1 MELDTLLFNTTF
13 MKKFRFLYIAAAA
26 LLFAACANEE
36 DGIGNS
42 GPVAATVQADIVKNV
57 TRATVDDTWSNNDA
71 IGVNVTSIGYTIGN
85 NVKYTT
91 TGDGNFTSDN
101 PIYFADATET
111 VNFNAYYPYQENVDG
126 NGIVNNWNMAEVK
139 EGEPCPADF
148 LFANDATATKSSPQ
162 VQFIGDNK
170 FKHCMSM
177 IRLTFRAGNGINA
190 NNAILK
196 NQLKLKGIYKTGSI
210 NTQTGEVTVSGDR
223 GIYESDV
230 DNKSLKNDVTCTC
243 EFIVFPQSLDNNKM
257 DIEFEVADNGTIN
270 TYTTSLPS
278 STNNEFKSGYLYTY
292 TISIHNTG
300 VVIDKAGIT
309 AWLPSDEGGLDAEL
323 Q

>member
-1 MELDTLLFNTTF
+1 

-36 DGIGNS
+36 DGIGNI

-57 TRATVDDTWSNNDA
+57 TRATTDNTWSNNDA

-148 LFANDATATKSSPQ
+148 LFATGATATKSSPQ
-162 VQFIGDNK
+162 VQFTGDNK

-177 IRLTFRAGNGINA
+177 IRLIFRAGKGIYA
-190 NNAILK
+190 NTAILK

-210 NTQTGEVTVSGDR
+210 NTQTGEVTISGDR

-230 DNKSLKNDVTCTC
+230 DNKSLKNEVTCEC
-243 EFIVFPQSLDNNKM
+243 EFIVFPQPLDNNKM
-257 DIEFEVADNGTIN
+257 DIELEVAANGTIN
-270 TYTTSLPS
+270 TYTTSLVS
-278 STNNEFKSGYLYTY
+278 STNNEFKGGYQYTY
-292 TISIHNTG
+292 TISINNTG
-300 VVIDKAGIT
+300 VVIDNAGIT
-309 AWLPSDEGGLDAEL
+309 KWQTSDEGGLDAEL

>member
-1 MELDTLLFNTTF
+1 

-36 DGIGNS
+36 DGIGNN
-42 GPVAATVQADIVKNV
+42 GPVAATVKADIVKNI
-57 TRATVDDTWSNNDA
+57 TRATTGDTWSENDA
-71 IGVNVTSIGYTIGN
+71 IGVNVTSTGYTIGD

-101 PIYFADATET
+101 PIYFADARET

-148 LFANDATATKSSPQ
+148 LFATGATATKSSPQ
-162 VQFIGDNK
+162 VQFTGDHQ

-177 IRLTFRAGNGINA
+177 IRLTFRAGKGINA
-190 NNAILK
+190 NNANLK
-196 NQLKLKGIYKTGSI
+196 NKLKLKGIYKTGSI
-210 NTQTGEVTVSGDR
+210 NTLTGEVTVSGDR

-230 DNKSLKNDVTCTC
+230 DNKSLKNGATC

-257 DIEFEVADNGTIN
+257 DIELEVADNGTIN

-278 STNNEFKSGYLYTY
+278 STNNEFKGGYLYTY
-292 TISIHNTG
+292 TISINNTG

-309 AWLPSDEGGLDAEL
+309 AWQTSDEGSLDAE
-323 Q
+323 QQ

>member
-1 MELDTLLFNTTF
+1 

-36 DGIGNS
+36 DGIGNN
-42 GPVAATVQADIVKNV
+42 GPVAATVKADIVKNV
-57 TRATVDDTWSNNDA
+57 TRATTGNTWSNNDA
-71 IGVNVTSIGYTIGN
+71 IGVYVTSTGYTIGN

-91 TGDGNFTSDN
+91 TGDGKFTSDN
-101 PIYFADATET
+101 PIYFADARET

-162 VQFIGDNK
+162 VQFTGDNQ

-177 IRLTFRAGNGINA
+177 IRLTFKAGDGINPY
-190 NNAILK
+190 NAILK

-210 NTQTGEVTVSGDR
+210 NTQTGEVTIYGDR

-230 DNKSLKNDVTCTC
+230 DNKSLKNGATC

-257 DIEFEVADNGTIN
+257 DIELEVADNGTIN

-278 STNNEFKSGYLYTY
+278 STNNEFKGGYLYTY

-309 AWLPSDEGGLDAEL
+309 AWLPSDEGGLDAV
-323 Q
+323 QQ

>member
-1 MELDTLLFNTTF
+1 

-36 DGIGNS
+36 DGIGNN
-42 GPVAATVQADIVKNV
+42 GPVAATVKADIVKNI
-57 TRATVDDTWSNNDA
+57 TRATTGNTWSNNDA
-71 IGVNVTSIGYTIGN
+71 IGVYVTSTGYTIGN

-91 TGDGNFTSDN
+91 TGDGKFTSDN
-101 PIYFADATET
+101 PIYFADARET

-139 EGEPCPADF
+139 EGKPCPADF
-148 LFANDATATKSSPQ
+148 LFATGATATKSSPQ
-162 VQFIGDNK
+162 VQFTGDNQ

-177 IRLTFRAGNGINA
+177 IRLTFKAGKGINA

-210 NTQTGEVTVSGDR
+210 NTVKGEVTISGDR

-230 DNKSLKNDVTCTC
+230 DDKSLKDGVTC

-257 DIEFEVADNGTIN
+257 DIELEVADNGTIN
-270 TYTTSLPS
+270 TYTTSLTS
-278 STNNEFKSGYLYTY
+278 STNNEFKGGYLYTY
-292 TISIHNTG
+292 PIRINNTG
-300 VVIDKAGIT
+300 VVIENAGIT
-309 AWLPSDEGGLDAEL
+309 AWLPSEEGGLDAV
-323 Q
+323 QQ

>member
-1 MELDTLLFNTTF
+1 
-13 MKKFRFLYIAAAA
+13 MKKFKILYIAAAA
-26 LLFAACANEE
+26 LLFAASANEE
-36 DGIGNS
+36 DGIGNN

-148 LFANDATATKSSPQ
+148 LFATGATATKSSPQ
-162 VQFIGDNK
+162 VQFTGDNQ

-177 IRLTFRAGNGINA
+177 IRLTFKAGKGINA

-210 NTQTGEVTVSGDR
+210 NTVKGEVTISGDR

-230 DNKSLKNDVTCTC
+230 DDKSLKDGVTC

-257 DIEFEVADNGTIN
+257 DIELEVAANGTIN
-270 TYTTSLPS
+270 SYTTSLPS
-278 STNNEFKSGYLYTY
+278 STNNEFKGGYQYTY
-292 TISIHNTG
+292 TISINNTG
-300 VVIDKAGIT
+300 VVIDNAGIT
-309 AWLPSDEGGLDAEL
+309 KWQTIEGGSLDAE
-323 Q
+323 QQ

>member
-1 MELDTLLFNTTF
+1 

-36 DGIGNS
+36 DGIGNN
-42 GPVAATVQADIVKNV
+42 GPVAATVKADIVKNI
-57 TRATVDDTWSNNDA
+57 TRATTDDTWSKNDA
-71 IGVNVTSIGYTIGN
+71 IGVYVTSTGYTIGD

-101 PIYFADATET
+101 PIYFADARET
-111 VNFNAYYPYQENVDG
+111 VNFNAYYPYQENMDG

-148 LFANDATATKSSPQ
+148 LFARDATATKSSPQ
-162 VQFIGDNK
+162 VQFTGDNK

-177 IRLTFRAGNGINA
+177 IRLTFKAGDGINA
-190 NNAILK
+190 NNANLK
-196 NQLKLKGIYKTGSI
+196 NKLKLKGIYKTGSI
-210 NTQTGEVTVSGDR
+210 NTLTGEVTVSGDR

-230 DNKSLKNDVTCTC
+230 NDKSLKNGVTC

-257 DIEFEVADNGTIN
+257 DIELEVADNGSIN
-270 TYTTSLPS
+270 TYTASLPS
-278 STNNEFKSGYLYTY
+278 STNNEFKGGNQYTY
-292 TISIHNTG
+292 TIRICNTG
-300 VVIDKAGIT
+300 VVIENAGIES
-309 AWLPSDEGGLDAEL
+309 WQPNEEGPLDAE
-323 Q
+323 QQ

>member
-1 MELDTLLFNTTF
+1 

-42 GPVAATVQADIVKNV
+42 GPVAATVQADIVKNA
-57 TRATVDDTWSNNDA
+57 TRATTDNTWSNNDA
-71 IGVNVTSIGYTIGN
+71 IGVNVTSYGYTIGD

-101 PIYFADATET
+101 PIYFADARET
-111 VNFNAYYPYQENVDG
+111 VIFNAYYPYQENVDG

-148 LFANDATATKSSPQ
+148 LFARDATATKSSPQ
-162 VQFIGDNK
+162 VQFTGDNQ

-177 IRLTFRAGNGINA
+177 IRLTFKAGDGINA
-190 NNAILK
+190 NNANLK
-196 NQLKLKGIYKTGSI
+196 NKLKLKGIYKTGSI
-210 NTQTGEVTVSGDR
+210 NTLTGEVTVSGDR

-230 DNKSLKNDVTCTC
+230 NDKSLKNGVTC

-257 DIEFEVADNGTIN
+257 DIELEVADNGSIN
-270 TYTTSLPS
+270 TYTASLPS
-278 STNNEFKSGYLYTY
+278 STNNEFKGGNQYTY
-292 TISIHNTG
+292 TIRICNTG
-300 VVIDKAGIT
+300 VVIENAGIES
-309 AWLPSDEGGLDAEL
+309 WQPNEEGPLDAE
-323 Q
+323 QQ

>member
-1 MELDTLLFNTTF
+1 

-36 DGIGNS
+36 DSIGNN
-42 GPVAATVQADIVKNV
+42 GPVAATVKADIVKNA
-57 TRATVDDTWSNNDA
+57 TRATTDNTWSNNDA
-71 IGVNVTSIGYTIGN
+71 IGVNVTSKGYTIGD

-101 PIYFADATET
+101 PIYFAKATET
-111 VNFNAYYPYQENVDG
+111 VNFSAYYPYQENVDG

-148 LFANDATATKSSPQ
+148 LFAKDATATKSSPQ
-162 VQFIGDNK
+162 VQFTGDNQ

-177 IRLTFRAGNGINA
+177 IRLTFKAGDGINE
-190 NNAILK
+190 NNANLK
-196 NQLKLKGIYKTGSI
+196 NKLKLKGIYKTGSI
-210 NTQTGEVTVSGDR
+210 NTQTGEVTIYGDR

-230 DNKSLKNDVTCTC
+230 DNKSLKNGATC

-257 DIEFEVADNGTIN
+257 DIELEVADNGTIN
-270 TYTTSLPS
+270 TYTTSLTS
-278 STNNEFKSGYLYTY
+278 STNNEFKGGYLYTY
-292 TISIHNTG
+292 PIRINNTG
-300 VVIDKAGIT
+300 VVIEKAGIT
-309 AWLPSDEGGLDAEL
+309 EWQPIDEPDLDAV
-323 Q
+323 QQ

>member
-1 MELDTLLFNTTF
+1 

-36 DGIGNS
+36 DGIGNNS
-42 GPVAATVQADIVKNV
+42 PVAATVQADIVKNV
-57 TRATVDDTWSNNDA
+57 TRATTDNTWSNNDA
-71 IGVNVTSIGYTIGN
+71 IGVNVTSYGYTIGD

-101 PIYFADATET
+101 PIYFADARET

-148 LFANDATATKSSPQ
+148 LFATGATATKSSPQ
-162 VQFIGDNK
+162 VQFTGDNQ

-177 IRLTFRAGNGINA
+177 IRLTFKAGKGIDA
-190 NNAILK
+190 NNANLK
-196 NQLKLKGIYKTGSI
+196 NNLKLKGIYKTGSI
-210 NTQTGEVTVSGDR
+210 NTQTGEVAISGDR

-230 DNKSLKNDVTCTC
+230 DDKSLKNSTTC

-257 DIEFEVADNGTIN
+257 DIELEVADNGTIN
-270 TYTTSLPS
+270 TYIASLTS
-278 STNNEFKSGYLYTY
+278 STNNEFKGGYQYTY
-292 TISIHNTG
+292 TISINNTG
-300 VVIDKAGIT
+300 VVIENAGIERWQT
-309 AWLPSDEGGLDAEL
+309 IDEGPLDAE
-323 Q
+323 QQ

>member
-1 MELDTLLFNTTF
+1 

-36 DGIGNS
+36 DGIGNN
-42 GPVAATVQADIVKNV
+42 GPVAATVKADIVKNV
-57 TRATVDDTWSNNDA
+57 TRATTDNTWSNNDA

-91 TGDGNFTSDN
+91 TGDGKFTSDN
-101 PIYFADATET
+101 PIYFADARET

-162 VQFIGDNK
+162 VQFTGDNQ

-177 IRLTFRAGNGINA
+177 IRLTFKAGDGINPY
-190 NNAILK
+190 NAILK

-210 NTQTGEVTVSGDR
+210 NTQTGEVTIYGDR

-230 DNKSLKNDVTCTC
+230 DNKSLKNGATC

-257 DIEFEVADNGTIN
+257 DIELEVADNGTIN

-278 STNNEFKSGYLYTY
+278 STNNEFKGGYLYTY

-309 AWLPSDEGGLDAEL
+309 AWLPSDEPDLDAV
-323 Q
+323 QQ

>member
-1 MELDTLLFNTTF
+1 

-36 DGIGNS
+36 DGIGNN
-42 GPVAATVQADIVKNV
+42 GPVAATVQADIVKNA
-57 TRATVDDTWSNNDA
+57 TRATTGNTWSKNDA
-71 IGVNVTSIGYTIGN
+71 IGVNVTSSGYTIGD

-101 PIYFADATET
+101 PIYFASATEE
-111 VNFNAYYPYQENVDG
+111 VQFCAYYPYQENVDG

-148 LFANDATATKSSPQ
+148 LFARDATATKSSPQ
-162 VQFIGDNK
+162 VQFTGDNQ

-177 IRLTFRAGNGINA
+177 IRLTFKAGDGINA
-190 NNAILK
+190 NNANLK
-196 NQLKLKGIYKTGSI
+196 NKLKLKGIYKTGSI
-210 NTQTGEVTVSGDR
+210 NTLTGEVTVSGNR

-230 DNKSLKNDVTCTC
+230 NDKSLKNGVTC

-257 DIEFEVADNGTIN
+257 DIELEVADNGTIN
-270 TYTTSLPS
+270 TYTASLPS
-278 STNNEFKSGYLYTY
+278 STNNEFKGGNQYTY
-292 TISIHNTG
+292 TIRICNTG
-300 VVIDKAGIT
+300 VVIENAGIES
-309 AWLPSDEGGLDAEL
+309 WQPNEEGPLDAE
-323 Q
+323 QQ

>member
-1 MELDTLLFNTTF
+1 

-36 DGIGNS
+36 DGIGNN
-42 GPVAATVQADIVKNV
+42 GPVAATVKADIVKNV
-57 TRATVDDTWSNNDA
+57 TRATTGNTWSENDA
-71 IGVNVTSIGYTIGN
+71 IGVNVTSTGYTIGD

-91 TGDGNFTSDN
+91 TGDGKFTSDN
-101 PIYFADATET
+101 PIYFADARET

-162 VQFIGDNK
+162 VQFTGDNQ

-177 IRLTFRAGNGINA
+177 IRLTFKAGDGINPY
-190 NNAILK
+190 NAILK

-230 DNKSLKNDVTCTC
+230 NDKSLKNGVTC

-257 DIEFEVADNGTIN
+257 DIELEVADNGSIN
-270 TYTTSLPS
+270 TYTASLPS
-278 STNNEFKSGYLYTY
+278 STNNEFKGGNQYTY
-292 TISIHNTG
+292 TIRICNTG
-300 VVIDKAGIT
+300 VVIENAGIES
-309 AWLPSDEGGLDAEL
+309 WQPNEEGPLDAE
-323 Q
+323 QQ

>member
-1 MELDTLLFNTTF
+1 
-13 MKKFRFLYIAAAA
+13 MKKFRFLYIAAVA

-36 DGIGNS
+36 DGIGNN

-57 TRATVDDTWSNNDA
+57 TRATTGNTWSNNDA
-71 IGVNVTSIGYTIGN
+71 IGVYVTSTGYTIGN

-91 TGDGNFTSDN
+91 TGDGKFTSDN
-101 PIYFADATET
+101 PIYFADARET

-148 LFANDATATKSSPQ
+148 LFATGATATKSSPQ
-162 VQFIGDNK
+162 VQFTGDNQ

-177 IRLTFRAGNGINA
+177 IRLTFKAGDGINPY
-190 NNAILK
+190 NAILK

-210 NTQTGEVTVSGDR
+210 NTQTGEVTIYGDR

-230 DNKSLKNDVTCTC
+230 DNKSLKNGATC

-257 DIEFEVADNGTIN
+257 DIELEVADNGTIN
-270 TYTTSLPS
+270 TYTTSLTS
-278 STNNEFKSGYLYTY
+278 STNNEFKGGYLYTY
-292 TISIHNTG
+292 PIRINNTG
-300 VVIDKAGIT
+300 VVIENAGIT
-309 AWLPSDEGGLDAEL
+309 AWLPSEEGGLDAV
-323 Q
+323 QQ

>member
-1 MELDTLLFNTTF
+1 

-36 DGIGNS
+36 DGIGNN

-148 LFANDATATKSSPQ
+148 LFATGATATKSSPQ
-162 VQFIGDNK
+162 VQFTGDNQ

-177 IRLTFRAGNGINA
+177 IRLTFKAGKGINA

-210 NTQTGEVTVSGDR
+210 NTVKGEVTISGDR

-230 DNKSLKNDVTCTC
+230 DDKSLKDGVTY

-257 DIEFEVADNGTIN
+257 DIELDVADNGTIN
-270 TYTTSLPS
+270 TYTTSLGS
-278 STNNEFKSGYLYTY
+278 STNNEFKGGYKYTY
-292 TISIHNTG
+292 TISINNTG
-300 VVIDKAGIT
+300 VVIDNAGIT
-309 AWLPSDEGGLDAEL
+309 KWQTIEGGSLDAE
-323 Q
+323 QQ

>member
-1 MELDTLLFNTTF
+1 

-36 DGIGNS
+36 DGIGNN
-42 GPVAATVQADIVKNV
+42 GPVAATVQADIVKNI
-57 TRATVDDTWSNNDA
+57 TRATTGDTWSENDA
-71 IGVNVTSIGYTIGN
+71 IGVNVTSTGYTIGD

-91 TGDGNFTSDN
+91 TGDGKFTSDN
-101 PIYFADATET
+101 PIYFADARET

-162 VQFIGDNK
+162 VQFTGDNQ

-177 IRLTFRAGNGINA
+177 IRLTFKAGDGINPY
-190 NNAILK
+190 NAILK

-210 NTQTGEVTVSGDR
+210 NTQTGEVTIYGDR

-230 DNKSLKNDVTCTC
+230 DNKSLKNGATC

-257 DIEFEVADNGTIN
+257 DIELEVADNGTIN
-270 TYTTSLPS
+270 TYTTSLTS
-278 STNNEFKSGYLYTY
+278 STNNEFKGGYLYTY
-292 TISIHNTG
+292 PIRINNTG
-300 VVIDKAGIT
+300 VVIEKAGIT
-309 AWLPSDEGGLDAEL
+309 AWQPSDEPDLDAV
-323 Q
+323 QQ

>member
-1 MELDTLLFNTTF
+1 

-36 DGIGNS
+36 DGIGNN

-57 TRATVDDTWSNNDA
+57 TRATTDNTWSNNDA
-71 IGVNVTSIGYTIGN
+71 IGVNVTSKGYTIGN

-101 PIYFADATET
+101 PIYFASATEE
-111 VNFNAYYPYQENVDG
+111 VQFSAYYPYQENVDG
-126 NGIVNNWNMAEVK
+126 NGTVNNWNMAEVK

-148 LFANDATATKSSPQ
+148 LFATGATATKSSPQ
-162 VQFIGDNK
+162 VQFTGDNK

-177 IRLTFRAGNGINA
+177 IRLIFRAGKGINA
-190 NNAILK
+190 NTAILK

-210 NTQTGEVTVSGDR
+210 NTQTGEVTISGDR

-230 DNKSLKNDVTCTC
+230 DNKSLKNGVTC

-257 DIEFEVADNGTIN
+257 DIELEVADNGTIN

-278 STNNEFKSGYLYTY
+278 STNNEFKGGYLYTY
-292 TISIHNTG
+292 TISINNTG

-309 AWLPSDEGGLDAEL
+309 AWQTSDEGSLDAE
-323 Q
+323 QQ

>member
-1 MELDTLLFNTTF
+1 
-13 MKKFRFLYIAAAA
+13 MKKFRFLYIATAA

-36 DGIGNS
+36 DGIGNN
-42 GPVAATVQADIVKNV
+42 GPVAATVKADIVKNV
-57 TRATVDDTWSNNDA
+57 TRATTGNTWSENDA

-91 TGDGNFTSDN
+91 TGDGKFTSDN
-101 PIYFADATET
+101 PIYFADARET

-162 VQFIGDNK
+162 VQFTGDNQ

-177 IRLTFRAGNGINA
+177 IRLTFKAGDGINPY
-190 NNAILK
+190 NAILK
-196 NQLKLKGIYKTGSI
+196 NQLKLKGIYKTGFI
-210 NTQTGEVTVSGDR
+210 NTQTGEVTIYGDR

-230 DNKSLKNDVTCTC
+230 DNKSLKNGATC

-257 DIEFEVADNGTIN
+257 DIELEVADNGTIN
-270 TYTTSLPS
+270 TYTTSLTS
-278 STNNEFKSGYLYTY
+278 STNNEFKGGYLYTY
-292 TISIHNTG
+292 PIRINNTG
-300 VVIDKAGIT
+300 VVIEKAGIT
-309 AWLPSDEGGLDAEL
+309 GWLPSEEGGLDAV
-323 Q
+323 QQ

>member
-1 MELDTLLFNTTF
+1 

-36 DGIGNS
+36 DGIGNN
-42 GPVAATVQADIVKNV
+42 GPVAATVQADIVKNA
-57 TRATVDDTWSNNDA
+57 TRATTDNTWSSNDA
-71 IGVNVTSIGYTIGN
+71 IGVNVTSTGYTIGD

-101 PIYFADATET
+101 PIYFASATEE
-111 VNFNAYYPYQENVDG
+111 VQFCAYYPYQENVDG

-148 LFANDATATKSSPQ
+148 LFATGATATKSSPQ
-162 VQFIGDNK
+162 VQFTGDNQ

-177 IRLTFRAGNGINA
+177 IRLTFKAGDGINPY
-190 NNAILK
+190 NAILK

-210 NTQTGEVTVSGDR
+210 NTQTGEVIIYGDR

-230 DNKSLKNDVTCTC
+230 DNKSLKNGVTC

-257 DIEFEVADNGTIN
+257 DIELEVADNGTIN
-270 TYTTSLPS
+270 TYTASLPS
-278 STNNEFKSGYLYTY
+278 STNNEFKGGNQYTY
-292 TISIHNTG
+292 TIRICNTG
-300 VVIDKAGIT
+300 VVIENAGIES
-309 AWLPSDEGGLDAEL
+309 WQPNEEGPLDAE
-323 Q
+323 QQ

>member
-1 MELDTLLFNTTF
+1 

-36 DGIGNS
+36 DGIGNN
-42 GPVAATVQADIVKNV
+42 GPVAATVKADIVKNV
-57 TRATVDDTWSNNDA
+57 TRATTGNTWSKNDA
-71 IGVNVTSIGYTIGN
+71 IGVYVTSPGYTIGD

-91 TGDGNFTSDN
+91 TGDGKFTSDN
-101 PIYFADATET
+101 PIYFADARET
-111 VNFNAYYPYQENVDG
+111 VIFNAYYPYQENMDG

-148 LFANDATATKSSPQ
+148 LFAKDATATKSSPQ
-162 VQFIGDNK
+162 VQFTGDNQ

-177 IRLTFRAGNGINA
+177 IRLTFKAGDGINPY
-190 NNAILK
+190 NAILK

-210 NTQTGEVTVSGDR
+210 NTQTGEVTIYGDR

-230 DNKSLKNDVTCTC
+230 DNKSLKNGATC

-257 DIEFEVADNGTIN
+257 DIELEVADNGTIN
-270 TYTTSLPS
+270 TYTTSLTS
-278 STNNEFKSGYLYTY
+278 STNNEFKGGYLYTY
-292 TISIHNTG
+292 PIRINNTG
-300 VVIDKAGIT
+300 VVIEKAGIT
-309 AWLPSDEGGLDAEL
+309 AWQPSDEPDLDAV
-323 Q
+323 QQ

>member
-1 MELDTLLFNTTF
+1 
-13 MKKFRFLYIAAAA
+13 MKKFRFLYIAAVA

-36 DGIGNS
+36 DGINNS

-91 TGDGNFTSDN
+91 TGDGKFTSDN
-101 PIYFADATET
+101 PIYFADARET

-162 VQFIGDNK
+162 VQFTGDNQ

-177 IRLTFRAGNGINA
+177 IRLTFKAGDGINPY
-190 NNAILK
+190 NAILK

-210 NTQTGEVTVSGDR
+210 NTQTGEVTIYGDR

-230 DNKSLKNDVTCTC
+230 DNKSLKNGATC

-257 DIEFEVADNGTIN
+257 DIELDVADNGTIN
-270 TYTTSLPS
+270 TYTTSLGS
-278 STNNEFKSGYLYTY
+278 STNNEFKGGYKYTY
-292 TISIHNTG
+292 TISINNTG
-300 VVIDKAGIT
+300 VVIDNAGIT
-309 AWLPSDEGGLDAEL
+309 KWQTIEGGSLDAE
-323 Q
+323 QQ

>member
-1 MELDTLLFNTTF
+1 
-13 MKKFRFLYIAAAA
+13 MKKFKILYIAAAA

-36 DGIGNS
+36 DGIGNN
-42 GPVAATVQADIVKNV
+42 GPVAATVQADIVKNA
-57 TRATVDDTWSNNDA
+57 TRATTDNTWSSNDA
-71 IGVNVTSIGYTIGN
+71 IGVYVTSTGYTIGD

-148 LFANDATATKSSPQ
+148 LFATGATATKSSPQ
-162 VQFIGDNK
+162 VQFTGDNQ

-177 IRLTFRAGNGINA
+177 IRLTFKAGKGINA

-210 NTQTGEVTVSGDR
+210 NTVKGEVTISGDR

-230 DNKSLKNDVTCTC
+230 DDKSLKDGVTC

-257 DIEFEVADNGTIN
+257 DIELDVADNGTIN
-270 TYTTSLPS
+270 TYTTSLGS
-278 STNNEFKSGYLYTY
+278 STNNEFKGGYQYTY
-292 TISIHNTG
+292 TISINNTG
-300 VVIDKAGIT
+300 VVIDNAGIT
-309 AWLPSDEGGLDAEL
+309 AWQPSDEGDLDAEL

>member
-1 MELDTLLFNTTF
+1 

-36 DGIGNS
+36 DGIGNN
-42 GPVAATVQADIVKNV
+42 GPVAATVKADIVKNA
-57 TRATVDDTWSNNDA
+57 TRATTDNTWSNNDA
-71 IGVNVTSIGYTIGN
+71 IGVNVTSKGYTIGD

-91 TGDGNFTSDN
+91 TGDGKFTSDN
-101 PIYFADATET
+101 PIYFAKATET
-111 VNFNAYYPYQENVDG
+111 VNFSAYYPYQENVDG

-148 LFANDATATKSSPQ
+148 LFAKDATATKSSPQ
-162 VQFIGDNK
+162 VQFTGDNQ

-177 IRLTFRAGNGINA
+177 IRLTFKAGDGINPY
-190 NNAILK
+190 NAILK

-210 NTQTGEVTVSGDR
+210 NTQTGEVTIYGDR

-230 DNKSLKNDVTCTC
+230 DNKSLKNGATC

-257 DIEFEVADNGTIN
+257 DIELEVADNGTIN
-270 TYTTSLPS
+270 TYTTSLTS
-278 STNNEFKSGYLYTY
+278 STNNEFKCGYLYTY
-292 TISIHNTG
+292 PIRINNTG
-300 VVIDKAGIT
+300 VVIEKAGIT
-309 AWLPSDEGGLDAEL
+309 AWQPSDEPDLDAV
-323 Q
+323 QQ

>member
-1 MELDTLLFNTTF
+1 

-36 DGIGNS
+36 DGIGNN

-57 TRATVDDTWSNNDA
+57 TRATTDNTWSKNDA
-71 IGVNVTSIGYTIGN
+71 IGVNVTSSGYTIGD

-101 PIYFADATET
+101 PIYFASATEE
-111 VNFNAYYPYQENVDG
+111 VQFCAYYPYQENVDG

-148 LFANDATATKSSPQ
+148 LFATGATATKSSPQ
-162 VQFIGDNK
+162 VQFTGDNQ

-177 IRLTFRAGNGINA
+177 IRLTFKAGDGINP

-210 NTQTGEVTVSGDR
+210 NTVKGEVTISGDR

-230 DNKSLKNDVTCTC
+230 DDKSLKDGVTC

-257 DIEFEVADNGTIN
+257 DIELEVADNGTIN

-278 STNNEFKSGYLYTY
+278 STNNEFKGGYQYTY
-292 TISIHNTG
+292 TISINNTG

-309 AWLPSDEGGLDAEL
+309 AWKTSEEGDLNAE
-323 Q
+323 QQ

>member
-1 MELDTLLFNTTF
+1 

-36 DGIGNS
+36 DGIGNN
-42 GPVAATVQADIVKNV
+42 GPVAATVKADIVKNV
-57 TRATVDDTWSNNDA
+57 TRATTGNTWSENDA
-71 IGVNVTSIGYTIGN
+71 IGVYVTSPGYTIGD

-91 TGDGNFTSDN
+91 TGDGKFTSDN
-101 PIYFADATET
+101 PIYFADARET
-111 VNFNAYYPYQENVDG
+111 VNFNAYYPYQENMDG

-148 LFANDATATKSSPQ
+148 LFATGATATKSSPQ
-162 VQFIGDNK
+162 VQFTGDNQ

-177 IRLTFRAGNGINA
+177 IRLTFKAGDGINPY
-190 NNAILK
+190 NAILK

-210 NTQTGEVTVSGDR
+210 NTQTGEVTISGDR

-230 DNKSLKNDVTCTC
+230 DNKSLKNGATC

-257 DIEFEVADNGTIN
+257 DIELEVADNGTIN
-270 TYTTSLPS
+270 TYTTSLTS
-278 STNNEFKSGYLYTY
+278 STNNEFKGGYLYTY
-292 TISIHNTG
+292 PIRINNTG
-300 VVIDKAGIT
+300 VVIEKAGIT
-309 AWLPSDEGGLDAEL
+309 AWLPSDEPDLDAV
-323 Q
+323 QQ

>member
-1 MELDTLLFNTTF
+1 

-42 GPVAATVQADIVKNV
+42 GPVAATVKADIVKNI
-57 TRATVDDTWSNNDA
+57 TRATTGDTWSKNDA
-71 IGVNVTSIGYTIGN
+71 IGVNVTSTGYTIGD

-101 PIYFADATET
+101 PIYFADTRET

-148 LFANDATATKSSPQ
+148 LFATGATATKSSPQ
-162 VQFIGDNK
+162 VQFTGDNQ

-177 IRLTFRAGNGINA
+177 IRLTFKAGKGINE
-190 NNAILK
+190 NNAFLK
-196 NQLKLKGIYKTGSI
+196 NVLKLKGIYKTGSI
-210 NTQTGEVTVSGDR
+210 NTQTGEVTISGDR

-230 DNKSLKNDVTCTC
+230 DDKSLKNSTTC

-257 DIEFEVADNGTIN
+257 DIELEVADNGTIN
-270 TYTTSLPS
+270 T
-278 STNNEFKSGYLYTY
+278 
-292 TISIHNTG
+292 
-300 VVIDKAGIT
+300 
-309 AWLPSDEGGLDAEL
+309 
-323 Q
+323 

>member
-1 MELDTLLFNTTF
+1 

-36 DGIGNS
+36 DGIGNN
-42 GPVAATVQADIVKNV
+42 GPVAATVKADIVKNV
-57 TRATVDDTWSNNDA
+57 TRATTDNTWSNNDA
-71 IGVNVTSIGYTIGN
+71 IGVNVTSIGYTIGS

-91 TGDGNFTSDN
+91 TGDGKFTSDN
-101 PIYFADATET
+101 PIYFADARET

-162 VQFIGDNK
+162 VQFTGDNQ

-177 IRLTFRAGNGINA
+177 IRLTFKAGDGINPY
-190 NNAILK
+190 NAILK

-210 NTQTGEVTVSGDR
+210 NTQTGEVTIYGDR

-230 DNKSLKNDVTCTC
+230 DNKSLKNGATC

-257 DIEFEVADNGTIN
+257 DIELEVADNGTIN

-278 STNNEFKSGYLYTY
+278 STNNEFKGGYLYTY

-309 AWLPSDEGGLDAEL
+309 AWLPSDEGGLDAV
-323 Q
+323 QQ

>member
-1 MELDTLLFNTTF
+1 

-36 DGIGNS
+36 DGIGNN
-42 GPVAATVQADIVKNV
+42 GPVAATVKADIVKNV
-57 TRATVDDTWSNNDA
+57 TRATTGNTWSNNDA
-71 IGVNVTSIGYTIGN
+71 IGVYVTSTGYTIGN

-91 TGDGNFTSDN
+91 TGDGKFTSDN
-101 PIYFADATET
+101 PIYFADARET

-148 LFANDATATKSSPQ
+148 LFAKDATATKSSPQ
-162 VQFIGDNK
+162 VQFTGDNQ

-177 IRLTFRAGNGINA
+177 IRLTFKAGDGINPY
-190 NNAILK
+190 NAILK

-210 NTQTGEVTVSGDR
+210 NTQTGEVTIYGDR

-230 DNKSLKNDVTCTC
+230 DNKSLKNGATC

-257 DIEFEVADNGTIN
+257 DIELEVADNGTIN
-270 TYTTSLPS
+270 TYTTSLTS
-278 STNNEFKSGYLYTY
+278 STNNEFKGGYLYTY
-292 TISIHNTG
+292 PIRINNTG
-300 VVIDKAGIT
+300 VVIEKAGIT
-309 AWLPSDEGGLDAEL
+309 GWLPSEEGGLDAV
-323 Q
+323 QQ

>member
-1 MELDTLLFNTTF
+1 

-36 DGIGNS
+36 DGIGNN
-42 GPVAATVQADIVKNV
+42 GPVAATVKADIVKNV
-57 TRATVDDTWSNNDA
+57 TRATTGNTWSENDA
-71 IGVNVTSIGYTIGN
+71 IGVNVTSIGYTIGD

-101 PIYFADATET
+101 PIYFADARET

-162 VQFIGDNK
+162 VQFTGDNQ

-177 IRLTFRAGNGINA
+177 IRLTFKAGDGINPY
-190 NNAILK
+190 NAILK

-210 NTQTGEVTVSGDR
+210 NTQTGEVTIYGDR

-230 DNKSLKNDVTCTC
+230 DNKSLKNGATC

-257 DIEFEVADNGTIN
+257 DIELEVADNGTIN
-270 TYTTSLPS
+270 TYTTSLTS
-278 STNNEFKSGYLYTY
+278 STNNEFKGGYLYTY
-292 TISIHNTG
+292 PIRINNTG
-300 VVIDKAGIT
+300 VVIEKAGIT
-309 AWLPSDEGGLDAEL
+309 AWLPSDEPDLDAV
-323 Q
+323 QQ

>member
-1 MELDTLLFNTTF
+1 

-36 DGIGNS
+36 DGIGNN
-42 GPVAATVQADIVKNV
+42 GPVAATVQADIVKNA
-57 TRATVDDTWSNNDA
+57 TRATTGNTWSNNDA
-71 IGVNVTSIGYTIGN
+71 IGVNVTSTGYTIGD

-101 PIYFADATET
+101 PIYFASATET
-111 VNFNAYYPYQENVDG
+111 VQFSAYYPYQENVDG

-162 VQFIGDNK
+162 VQFTGDHQ

-177 IRLTFRAGNGINA
+177 IRLTFKAGKGINA
-190 NNAILK
+190 NNANLK

-210 NTQTGEVTVSGDR
+210 NTLTGEVTVSGDR

-230 DNKSLKNDVTCTC
+230 NDKSLKNGVTC

-257 DIEFEVADNGTIN
+257 DIELEVADNGSIN
-270 TYTTSLPS
+270 TYTASLPS
-278 STNNEFKSGYLYTY
+278 STNNEFKGGNQYTY
-292 TISIHNTG
+292 TIRICNTG
-300 VVIDKAGIT
+300 VVIENAGIES
-309 AWLPSDEGGLDAEL
+309 WQPNEEGPLDAE
-323 Q
+323 QQ